1 LRFGGVVPFF
11 QGEELL
17 GQPLPVRVLLGNGL
31 FHHLKRQ
38 GEWEGGEK
46 NDVTA
51 SFRDSEEREE

>member
-1 LRFGGVVPFF
+1 
-11 QGEELL
+11 
-17 GQPLPVRVLLGNGL
+17 VLLGNGL